1 MPKSRGKHE
10 LQRKGLVLDVGFMRP
25 LLVWRGYWID
35 GENVMSEFKGTP
47 GPWAGKEVSICSQ
60 DKAGLCLGF
69 LATSCEVRRAEGLAN
84 AHLICSSPELL
95 EALQE
100 LVHADCHGVRNSS
113 AQVRALNK
121 AMLAIDK
128 ALGR

>member
-1 MPKSRGKHE
+1 
-10 LQRKGLVLDVGFMRP
+10 MRP

-35 GENVMSEFKGTP
+35 GDGEMTAWEIMEDDDEMKIIESGSLEKGH
-47 GPWAGKEVSICSQ
+47 GWHSYIKVCGDIDDVK
-60 DKAGLCLGF
+60 
-69 LATSCEVRRAEGLAN
+69 N
-84 AHLICSSPELL
+84 AKIIVAAPELL

-113 AQVRALNK
+113 AQVKALNK